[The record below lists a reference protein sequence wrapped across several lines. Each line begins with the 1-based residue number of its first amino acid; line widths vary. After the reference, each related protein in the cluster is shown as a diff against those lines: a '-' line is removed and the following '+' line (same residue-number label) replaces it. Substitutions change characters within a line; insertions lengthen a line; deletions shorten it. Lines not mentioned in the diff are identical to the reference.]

1 MSTADDRALVTLPM
15 AVQTRAAA
23 VSKEMAEALAPA
35 VEAMWPKDV
44 GANPVLARAVARV
57 ALAYGLDPLT
67 GELLPLGGKIYVTFE
82 GRLRKAM
89 EHPQFRGLDCRPA
102 TDQERAAFRC
112 QETDHLWR
120 AEIYRADWPKPV
132 VGWGRVTANDSN
144 PVARQHPQN
153 VAEKR
158 AKARALRDAFSIPL
172 PSAEDANDYEP
183 APMQYVDQGTGEIVD
198 TPIGG
203 VLASAGHKAA
213 IHSLCKAL
221 GISEEDRHA
230 HLAAMFQKGATNE
243 LTEGEA
249 ASYLEFLAA
258 VEATEEAKRPEVIE
272 AALRASAYYVPEAG
286 RAQPTRFRTVPGWVK
301 PPAVFEG
308 EPTEAEF
315 TEIQEQAE
323 NEAEPLEDDPAE
335 PTRAE
340 QPRSSMTA
348 GEFAA
353 AWEEKLATM
362 KADEIPQE
370 TFNQQVARLEAKL
383 IGSGL
388 NQKQLATIVKRLTG
402 KASMTVVTYAQL
414 RCFAAFIDGGAL
426 GAFKLLLE
434 DGEPEAAGKGA

>member
-221 GISEEDRHA
+221 GISEEDRHG
-230 HLAAMFQKGATNE
+230 HLEAMFRKSSTTE
-243 LTEGEA
+243 ITEGEA

-258 VEATEEAKRPEVIE
+258 VEAAEEAKRPEVIE

-315 TEIQEQAE
+315 EEIQEQAE
-323 NEAEPLEDDPAE
+323 SEAETLEDDPAE

-340 QPRSSMTA
+340 QIIGGFREMVSEFEAMDSKELLPKDRKARDAAVRDAILSLPDFDTA
-348 GEFAA
+348 RCQRV
-353 AWEEKLATM
+353 L
-362 KADEIPQE
+362 KA
-370 TFNQQVARLEAKL
+370 
-383 IGSGL
+383 
-388 NQKQLATIVKRLTG
+388 LTG
-402 KASMTVVTYAQL
+402 RSVVADTSTAQL
-414 RCFAAFIDGGAL
+414 RV
-426 GAFKLLLE
+426 LE
-434 DGEPEAAGKGA
+434 SLAKAGKLACLAELA